1 MCRAPARVAVVEA
14 AVVAADP
21 AVVVAAVRE
30 AEAVDLEAAGVREAA
45 DLLRSRGSGCRLA
58 AVGR

>member
-1 MCRAPARVAVVEA
+1 VAVVEA

-21 AVVVAAVRE
+21 AVVVAAVQE
-30 AEAVDLEAAGVREAA
+30 AEAVAADQEAAGVREAA